1 MATLN
6 KDILLYISQEF
17 GNNSNPLFSCLL
29 INKLWFE
36 TFVSILWKEP
46 WKFLNE
52 SQERV
57 FLLFN
62 TIILHLSEDSK
73 KLLAS
78 QGILNLSSLQQK
90 PLINYIS
97 YCNKLDLNF
106 VNIYIQ
112 LLTGSS
118 EEFDYQRYFIEQ
130 EIYKLFMSKCL
141 NLRYL
146 KLENQCFN
154 HQLHHFPGANTCL
167 PELVHLQCTTNV
179 DSEIF
184 FGLSLICKKI
194 EKISLI
200 SFLNENLGL
209 NRLIDVQEN
218 LNYFRFE
225 IDRFKEK
232 NYKRKDTCK
241 GLGNSI
247 MKHSNNIIHFKV
259 TLDYEIDFP
268 PIEFYQKFINLKTL
282 SLYNNGR
289 IRNCFD
295 SRFLFLNCPKLEILQ
310 IGRVSQF
317 VLSNIISKTEGSLW
331 YIRAGYTYDENQS
344 KELIRTI
351 YQYCPDLCNIYL
363 VIDDQDFE
371 ELQQLLMKCK
381 NLFEIILQSHKR
393 GKLMSNGS
401 ILLDLLVRYAPI
413 NLEEIE
419 LVSNWEITVNDLE
432 KFLKNWA
439 HRENPLEFRIRHVP
453 SITDEHLKILDTYKE
468 KGIIKL
474 FKNMEKS

>member
-1 MATLN
+1 MSILN

-29 INKLWFE
+29 VNKLWFE

-46 WKFLNE
+46 WKFLNGD
-52 SQERV
+52 QERV

-78 QGILNLSSLQQK
+78 QEISRLTSLQQK

-97 YCNKLDLNF
+97 YCNQLDLRF
-106 VNIYIQ
+106 VQTYIH

-118 EEFDYQRYFIEQ
+118 EELDYQRYFIEQ
-130 EIYKLFMSKCL
+130 EIYKLFMSRCL
-141 NLRYL
+141 RLRYL
-146 KLENQCFN
+146 KLEYQFYN

-167 PELVHLQCTTNV
+167 SELVQLQCTTNI
-179 DSEIF
+179 DSEVF

-194 EKISLI
+194 EKFYII

-209 NRLIDVQEN
+209 NRLIQVQQN
-218 LNYFRFE
+218 LNYFRLE

-241 GLGNSI
+241 GLGNAI
-247 MKHSNNIIHFKV
+247 MKHSKNILHFKV
-259 TLDYEIDFP
+259 TLDCDVDFP
-268 PIEFYQKFINLKTL
+268 PLEFYQNFVNLKTL
-282 SLYNNGR
+282 SLYNNNR
-289 IRNCFD
+289 VRCFD
-295 SRFLFLNCPKLEILQ
+295 SRFSLLECPKLEILQ

-317 VLSNIISKTEGSLW
+317 VLSKIISKTEGLLW

-344 KELIRTI
+344 KDLIRTI
-351 YQYCPDLCNIYL
+351 YQHCPDLCNVYL
-363 VIDDQDFE
+363 IIDDQDFE
-371 ELQQLLMKCK
+371 ELKQLLMKCK

-393 GKLMSNGS
+393 DKLMANGS

-419 LVSNWEITVNDLE
+419 LVSNWEITVKDLE

-439 HRENPLEFRIRHVP
+439 LRENPLELRIRRVP
-453 SITDEHLKILDTYKE
+453 SITDEHLKILDIYKE

-474 FKNMEKS
+474 FKNMEKH

>member
-130 EIYKLFMSKCL
+130 EIYKLFM
-141 NLRYL
+141 
-146 KLENQCFN
+146 
-154 HQLHHFPGANTCL
+154 
-167 PELVHLQCTTNV
+167 
-179 DSEIF
+179 
-184 FGLSLICKKI
+184 KKI
-194 EKISLI
+194 SII